1 MEKFFEFLLYTPDI
15 VPYFI
20 AFGVLVACGIGL
32 PIPEDL
38 TLFTMGYLSYNGII
52 DIKISILVC
61 FLGVMIGDS
70 IIYAVGHHYGSKLLR
85 RGIFAKILPPERMK
99 KTQSLFHRWGNKVIF
114 AARFMPGLRAPTY
127 FSAGAL
133 HLPFRVFFFYDG
145 LAALL
150 SVPLLTGLTYY
161 FGEHID
167 WVINMARRAQYGV
180 ALLIGALV
188 AFFVVKHYITKRRRA
203 HASPSS

>member
-1 MEKFFEFLLYTPDI
+1 MDRFFEILLYSPDI

-20 AFGVLVACGIGL
+20 AFGVLLACGLGI

-38 TLFTMGYLSYNGII
+38 TLFTMGYLAYNGIV
-52 DIKISILVC
+52 DIWVSIIVC
-61 FLGVMIGDS
+61 FAGVMIGDS
-70 IIYAVGHHYGSKLLR
+70 VIFWIGRRYGSRLLTH
-85 RGIFAKILPPERMK
+85 GFFAKVLPPDRMA
-99 KTQSLFHRWGNKVIF
+99 KTREMFLKWGNKVIF

-161 FGEHID
+161 FGEHIE
-167 WVINMARRAQYGV
+167 WVINIARQAQFGIAGLIV
-180 ALLIGALV
+180 ALVLLLV
-188 AFFVVKHYITKRRRA
+188 GKHYIMKRRRGA
-203 HASPSS
+203 GA